1 MSRTLSFLGL
11 VLGCGLALTAPSAAA
26 TLCVNPSGSH
36 GCYSKI
42 QSAVNAATPGSVI
55 HVAAGTYKEQVTV
68 GKRLELIGAGA
79 GHAIIDATNHPH
91 GVLVD
96 GYHHH
101 GLTDVSVIGFTVKNA
116 LYEGILVVSAV
127 QVTIGDNHIL
137 NNDKIGPAFTGAN
150 NGCKGQPAYETDE
163 TGDCGGGLHFIGTS
177 YSLVSGNYITGN
189 GDGFLISDETAESR
203 DNLVIHN
210 VVVDNPLECGI
221 VLASHPPV
229 GAMPPAFARH
239 HGVNHNT
246 VTENVS
252 TDNGVKVGGSGVG
265 LFSDGAGQGSVSG
278 NIILRNKLTGNGLGG
293 VALHTHVGPA
303 FGLPAD
309 NMSNNQIIGNYIS
322 GNLKDSDDTATPGSV
337 GININSGGGGSP
349 VRGTVIDQN
358 VIRDEYDDIAI
369 NTPAKVEIHFNDLLG
384 THYGVADVCAF
395 DKATVCTGQID
406 AVDNFWGCAGGPG
419 AAGCSKVS
427 GSDIRF
433 TPWLTRDI
441 H

>member
-1 MSRTLSFLGL
+1 MPRFFARIGL
-11 VLGCGLALTAPSAAA
+11 LLGCTLALASIASAA

-42 QSAVNAATPGSVI
+42 QLAVNAATPGSVI
-55 HVAAGTYKEQVTV
+55 HVAAGTYKEKVTI
-68 GKRLELIGAGA
+68 GKRLEVIGAGA
-79 GHAIIDATNHPH
+79 GHSIIDATGHGN

-96 GYHHH
+96 GYNHH

-116 LYEGILVVSAV
+116 LYEGILVVSAAE
-127 QVTIGDNHIL
+127 VTIADNHIL
-137 NNDKIGPAFTGAN
+137 DNDKIGPVFTGAN
-150 NGCKGQPAYETDE
+150 QGCKGQPAYETDE
-163 TGDCGGGLHFIGTS
+163 TGDCGGALHLIGTS
-177 YSLVSGNYITGN
+177 RSLVSGNYMTGN
-189 GDGFLISDETAESR
+189 ADGLLISDETAESR

-210 VVVDNPLECGI
+210 VLINNPLECGI
-221 VLASHPPV
+221 VMASHPPV
-229 GAMPPAFARH
+229 GAMPPAFAPH

-246 VTENVS
+246 ITENVS
-252 TDNGVKVGGSGVG
+252 TANGVKVGGSGVG
-265 LFSDGAGQGSVSG
+265 MFSDGAGPGTVSG

-322 GNLKDSDDTATPGSV
+322 GNLQDTADTATPGPV
-337 GININSGGGGSP
+337 GININSGAGGSP

-369 NTPAKVEIHFNDLLG
+369 NTPAEVEIHFNDLLG
-384 THYGVADVCAF
+384 THYGIADVCAF
-395 DKATVCTGQID
+395 DKATICTGRID

-419 AAGCSKVS
+419 AAGCSQVS
-427 GSDIRF
+427 GSNIRF
-433 TPWLTRDI
+433 TPWLTSDI